1 MQKTIQGKD
10 EAAALAIL
18 KQQPAE
24 DVAPLPFQ
32 PDIALLYAVV
42 TEPTLAKQ
50 YLRYLTA
57 VAATDNYK
65 NCMGWLQ
72 KLIDLKFV
80 KLLVACRSQLL
91 WLVRELVHLNAPG
104 VDKVIVCL
112 MRYLTGGD
120 PSRTTVWL
128 ASSIIR
134 ILIEHEAWLLSCSS
148 LIPFVFHTFA
158 RISLDHTAAQ
168 HASLLKQEVELC
180 TTLWNRRQADV
191 AQLGREIVRVLS
203 DAKDIP
209 GMNALWKQLRNVRDT
224 AEPEKDVTVFSVAQ
238 LMAIPTPPRYLAYR
252 LNPKMEDWI
261 RDTLSEVVFLP
272 VFEQPWIGCSRA
284 GPRALYLRR
293 IPPFQ
298 SGSKLQSHTTISHS
312 GLVVPPLVSNCAYVY
327 HFAICYCQCPS
338 ANNFPR
344 FCVDSHG
351 SKTPSVLARV
361 QLAMFFD
368 YLYFKPSDN
377 IMTVEPAILLMVK
390 SLKSHPMVTLAMIQ
404 FLVFAVEKF
413 AASAVNRKLMQKGV
427 STAFAMI
434 LKLGVVPSILPLQS
448 FPMLQSSASEL
459 QSELHRIF
467 PEHFPSAESA
477 NKAQASHPS
486 PISSAGGS
494 PARSPGPSSSPARQS
509 PVRQSPVRQSPVRQS
524 PVRSSPIGAG
534 SPVTSPLRSQSPTHS
549 DASMGGG
556 AAPTDTNSLGALSFL
571 PDNQQPIDA
580 ATEMAATNDNLAAAA
595 PPAILSQK
603 KPAVDVPESV
613 MALGGD
619 DIKHFLEAMPEPCS
633 RPTESFLECLNDI
646 LISWIRQDN
655 AVEIAAPLGSFLH
668 ASLERIIVSSRIA
681 LSDSPKATSAGVF
694 DSMLD
699 QVLSESP
706 ELFVPFLKAMYARD
720 VTISYRLLA
729 FCCSRSDTKSPE
741 VALGPY
747 AALVEAIGSSLA
759 QNILKDLN
767 LSQQIDDARAQAC
780 ALLGKPSPSS
790 ASKDEM
796 EAVSATALFVCPY
809 LFANMD
815 HPFLAKLMGRSE
827 ALVQLLL
834 ALVTPAMLNALCTRV
849 VMREFAVFKNR
860 LANIVLSS
868 LQWTSWEQ
876 YGMWDLVVAELQSAR
891 SAAAEKN
898 MMAAARKVLAC
909 VNPKESPETMTGLLK
924 CLIHFSPDTSVLQSV
939 FKLPDTYDDF
949 PFAVLACWVD
959 KFPDVVT
966 SHVRSS
972 LESAGDA
979 DLSKD
984 KSLAEFIRK
993 VDHLQDLRRRSNGS
1007 DATVIAVL
1015 KNQSV
1020 VSALKK
1026 LLHRADS
1033 SSDFH
1038 ALRAVLFDEEPPHK
1052 KPRLAGD
1059 NMGIAMSKVFAALFG
1074 SKEVRILILGLDNAG
1089 KTTILCTCAGGGG
1102 ETACWFGSDGVNAD
1116 RLQADEIEQTVPT
1129 IGFNMETLQYKN
1141 IKFQVWD
1148 LGGQTSIRPYWR
1160 CYYPNT
1166 DAIIYVV
1173 DSADIDRLNIAKQ
1186 ELHAMLEVRPLGE
1199 MDGSG
1204 LQLLTMF
1211 LTR

>member
-1 MQKTIQGKD
+1 MDPPPPSPPSSAHAPPPPSSSSASPPASASAPPPPPPPGPPPASSSATSTPPKPHAPSPASTPTSGNAAPTPHSKLLNHLPLDAPDELDRKWYAHFYHMQKTIQGKD

-18 KQQPAE
+18 KQQPA
-24 DVAPLPFQ
+24 DGVAALPFQ
-32 PDIALLYAVV
+32 PDIALLYAIV

-50 YLRYLTA
+50 HLRYLTA

-104 VDKVIVCL
+104 VDKVIICL

-224 AEPEKDVTVFSVAQ
+224 VEPEKDVSVYSVAQ
-238 LMAIPTPPRYLAYR
+238 LMAIPTPPKYLAYR
-252 LNPKMEDWI
+252 LNPKMEEYLLFMMERVQAGSVTRYQKWFSSQF
-261 RDTLSEVVFLP
+261 LSSPGSDALVPDLARYICAVYHPSNQILSSK
-272 VFEQPWIGCSRA
+272 VT
-284 GPRALYLRR
+284 PRYHILGWLYL
-293 IPPFQ
+293 
-298 SGSKLQSHTTISHS
+298 L
-312 GLVVPPLVSNCAYVY
+312 C
-327 HFAICYCQCPS
+327 
-338 ANNFPR
+338 
-344 FCVDSHG
+344 
-351 SKTPSVLARV
+351 KTPSVLARV

-434 LKLGVVPSILPLQS
+434 LKLGVVSSIHPLQS
-448 FPMLQSSASEL
+448 FPMLLSSAPEL
-459 QSELHRIF
+459 QSDLHRIF
-467 PEHFPSAESA
+467 PEHFPSAENV
-477 NKAQASHPS
+477 NKAQAHP
-486 PISSAGGS
+486 
-494 PARSPGPSSSPARQS
+494 R
-509 PVRQSPVRQSPVRQS
+509 
-524 PVRSSPIGAG
+524 
-534 SPVTSPLRSQSPTHS
+534 
-549 DASMGGG
+549 
-556 AAPTDTNSLGALSFL
+556 
-571 PDNQQPIDA
+571 
-580 ATEMAATNDNLAAAA
+580 
-595 PPAILSQK
+595 
-603 KPAVDVPESV
+603 
-613 MALGGD
+613 
-619 DIKHFLEAMPEPCS
+619 
-633 RPTESFLECLNDI
+633 
-646 LISWIRQDN
+646 
-655 AVEIAAPLGSFLH
+655 
-668 ASLERIIVSSRIA
+668 
-681 LSDSPKATSAGVF
+681 VF

-699 QVLSESP
+699 QVLSESW
-706 ELFVPFLKAMYARD
+706 ELYVPFLKAMYARD

-729 FCCSRSDTKSPE
+729 FCCSRSDTKSPD

-747 AALVEAIGSSLA
+747 AAFVDGIGGNLA

-767 LSQQIDDARAQAC
+767 LSQQIDDARVQAC
-780 ALLGKPSPSS
+780 ALLDKQLPPPVP
-790 ASKDEM
+790 KDEM
-796 EAVSATALFVCPY
+796 DAVSATALFVCPY
-809 LFANMD
+809 LFANLK
-815 HPFLAKLMGRSE
+815 HPFLSKLLGRSE

-834 ALVTPAMLNALCTRV
+834 GLATPAMLNALCTRV
-849 VMREFAVFKNR
+849 VMREFAVFKSR

-876 YGMWDLVVAELQSAR
+876 YGMWDLVVAELQSGR
-891 SAAAEKN
+891 SATAEKT

-924 CLIHFSPDTSVLQSV
+924 CLIHFSPDGSVLQSV
-939 FKLPDTYDDF
+939 FKLPKTYDDF
-949 PFAVLACWVD
+949 PFAVLACWMD

-972 LESAGDA
+972 LENAGDI
-979 DLSKD
+979 SKD
-984 KSLAEFIRK
+984 ITIAELVRK
-993 VDHLQDLRRRSNGS
+993 LDHLQDLRNRSVSSNTS
-1007 DATVIAVL
+1007 DGQIAVL
-1015 KNQSV
+1015 KDESV
-1020 VSALKK
+1020 LVALKK
-1026 LLHRADS
+1026 LLHRPDDAS
-1033 SSDFH
+1033 AATNYH
-1038 ALRAVLFDEEPPHK
+1038 TLRALVFDEEPPHK

-1059 NMGIAMSKVFAALFG
+1059 N
-1074 SKEVRILILGLDNAG
+1074 
-1089 KTTILCTCAGGGG
+1089 
-1102 ETACWFGSDGVNAD
+1102 
-1116 RLQADEIEQTVPT
+1116 
-1129 IGFNMETLQYKN
+1129 
-1141 IKFQVWD
+1141 
-1148 LGGQTSIRPYWR
+1148 
-1160 CYYPNT
+1160 
-1166 DAIIYVV
+1166 
-1173 DSADIDRLNIAKQ
+1173 
-1186 ELHAMLEVRPLGE
+1186 
-1199 MDGSG
+1199 
-1204 LQLLTMF
+1204 
-1211 LTR
+1211 

>member
-24 DVAPLPFQ
+24 GVAPLPFQ

-50 YLRYLTA
+50 HLRYLTA

-112 MRYLTGGD
+112 MRYLTGGE

-158 RISLDHTAAQ
+158 RISLDHTASQ

-180 TTLWNRRQADV
+180 TTLWNRRQSDV

-224 AEPEKDVTVFSVAQ
+224 AEPEKDVTVYSVAQ
-238 LMAIPTPPRYLAYR
+238 LMAIPTPPKYLAYR
-252 LNPKMEDWI
+252 LNPKMEEYLLFMMERVQAGSVTRYQKWFSSQF
-261 RDTLSEVVFLP
+261 LSSPGSDALVPDLVRYICAVYHPSNQVLSSK
-272 VFEQPWIGCSRA
+272 VT
-284 GPRALYLRR
+284 PRYHILGWLYL
-293 IPPFQ
+293 
-298 SGSKLQSHTTISHS
+298 L
-312 GLVVPPLVSNCAYVY
+312 C
-327 HFAICYCQCPS
+327 
-338 ANNFPR
+338 
-344 FCVDSHG
+344 
-351 SKTPSVLARV
+351 KTPSVLARV

-377 IMTVEPAILLMVK
+377 IMAVEPAILLMVK

-434 LKLGVVPSILPLQS
+434 LKLGVVSSIHPLQS
-448 FPMLQSSASEL
+448 FPMLLSSAPEL
-459 QSELHRIF
+459 QSDLHRIF
-467 PEHFPSAESA
+467 PEHFPSAENA
-477 NKAQASHPS
+477 NKAQAHPS
-486 PISSAGGS
+486 PLSNAGGS
-494 PARSPGPSSSPARQS
+494 PARSPVSTS
-509 PVRQSPVRQSPVRQS
+509 SPVRQSPVRQS
-524 PVRSSPIGAG
+524 PVRSPVHQSPVRGSPIGAG

-556 AAPTDTNSLGALSFL
+556 GPSSDTNSLGALSFL
-571 PDNQQPIDA
+571 PDNQQTVDTS
-580 ATEMAATNDNLAAAA
+580 TEMATPNDAT
-595 PPAILSQK
+595 
-603 KPAVDVPESV
+603 
-613 MALGGD
+613 AL
-619 DIKHFLEAMPEPCS
+619 
-633 RPTESFLECLNDI
+633 PTS
-646 LISWIRQDN
+646 N

-668 ASLERIIVSSRIA
+668 ASLEKIIVSSRIA
-681 LSDSPKATSAGVF
+681 LSDAPKATSAGVF

-699 QVLSESP
+699 QVL
-706 ELFVPFLKAMYARD
+706 R
-720 VTISYRLLA
+720 
-729 FCCSRSDTKSPE
+729 
-741 VALGPY
+741 PY
-747 AALVEAIGSSLA
+747 ATFVDAIGGNVA

-767 LSQQIDDARAQAC
+767 LSQQIDDARVQAC
-780 ALLGKPSPSS
+780 ALMDKQLPPAVSN
-790 ASKDEM
+790 DEM
-796 EAVSATALFVCPY
+796 DAVSATALVVCPY
-809 LFANMD
+809 LFANMK
-815 HPFLAKLMGRSE
+815 HPFLSKLMGRGE

-834 ALVTPAMLNALCTRV
+834 GLVTPAMLNALCTRV
-849 VMREFAVFKNR
+849 VMREFAMFKSR

-876 YGMWDLVVAELQSAR
+876 YGMWDLVVAELQSGR
-891 SAAAEKN
+891 SATAEKT

-924 CLIHFSPDTSVLQSV
+924 CLIHFSPDASVLQSV
-939 FKLPDTYDDF
+939 FKLPETYEDF
-949 PFAVLACWVD
+949 PFALLACWMD

-972 LESAGDA
+972 LENA
-979 DLSKD
+979 DDLDKD
-984 KSLAEFIRK
+984 KALAELVRK
-993 VDHLQDLRRRSNGS
+993 LDHLQDLRSRNVAANS
-1007 DATVIAVL
+1007 AEEQIAVL
-1015 KNQSV
+1015 KDEKV
-1020 VSALKK
+1020 LSALKN
-1026 LLHRADS
+1026 LLHRPADAPATNY
-1033 SSDFH
+1033 H
-1038 ALRAVLFDEEPPHK
+1038 TLRALLFDEEPPHK
-1052 KPRLAGD
+1052 KQRLAGD
-1059 NMGIAMSKVFAALFG
+1059 N
-1074 SKEVRILILGLDNAG
+1074 
-1089 KTTILCTCAGGGG
+1089 
-1102 ETACWFGSDGVNAD
+1102 
-1116 RLQADEIEQTVPT
+1116 
-1129 IGFNMETLQYKN
+1129 
-1141 IKFQVWD
+1141 
-1148 LGGQTSIRPYWR
+1148 
-1160 CYYPNT
+1160 
-1166 DAIIYVV
+1166 
-1173 DSADIDRLNIAKQ
+1173 
-1186 ELHAMLEVRPLGE
+1186 
-1199 MDGSG
+1199 
-1204 LQLLTMF
+1204 
-1211 LTR
+1211 

>member
-1 MQKTIQGKD
+1 MDPPPPPPPPSSSHAAPPSSSSASSAPPPVSSAPPPPPGPPPAATSTPPHPSNSSSSSSPALPPSASTPTASSNAAPTPHSKLLNHLPLDAPDELDRKWYAHFYHMQKTIQGKD
-10 EAAALAIL
+10 EVATLAIL

-24 DVAPLPFQ
+24 DVTPLPFQ

-42 TEPTLAKQ
+42 TDATLAKQ

-57 VAATDNYK
+57 VAASDNYK

-158 RISLDHTAAQ
+158 RISLDHTASQ

-209 GMNALWKQLRNVRDT
+209 GMNALWKQLRSVRDT
-224 AEPEKDVTVFSVAQ
+224 AEPEKDVTVYAVAQ
-238 LMAIPTPPRYLAYR
+238 LMAIPTPPKYLAYR
-252 LNPKMEDWI
+252 LNPKMEEYLLFMMERVQAGSVTRYQKWFSSQF
-261 RDTLSEVVFLP
+261 LS
-272 VFEQPWIGCSRA
+272 
-284 GPRALYLRR
+284 GPGSDALVPDLVRYICAVYHPSNQVLSSKVTPRYHILGWLYL
-293 IPPFQ
+293 
-298 SGSKLQSHTTISHS
+298 L
-312 GLVVPPLVSNCAYVY
+312 C
-327 HFAICYCQCPS
+327 
-338 ANNFPR
+338 
-344 FCVDSHG
+344 HG

-413 AASAVNRKLMQKGV
+413 AASAVNRKLMQNGV
-427 STAFAMI
+427 STAIAMI

-448 FPMLQSSASEL
+448 FPMLLSSAPEL
-459 QSELHRIF
+459 QSDLHRIF
-467 PEHFPSAESA
+467 PEHFPSAENA

-494 PARSPGPSSSPARQS
+494 PARSPISAPSPARQS
-509 PVRQSPVRQSPVRQS
+509 PVRQSPVRQSPVHQSPVYQS
-524 PVRSSPIGAG
+524 PVRGSPIGAG

-549 DASMGGG
+549 DASMGGAG
-556 AAPTDTNSLGALSFL
+556 PSTDTNSLGALSFL
-571 PDNQQPIDA
+571 PDNQQTVDSPGEMTAPDDDLRATVPA
-580 ATEMAATNDNLAAAA
+580 ATIS
-595 PPAILSQK
+595 P
-603 KPAVDVPESV
+603 KPYAVDIPESI

-619 DIKHFLEAMPEPCS
+619 DIKHFQQTMPEPCT

-655 AVEIAAPLGSFLH
+655 AVEIAAPLGSFLY
-668 ASLERIIVSSRIA
+668 ASLERIIVSSRVG

-699 QVLSESP
+699 QVLSESS
-706 ELFVPFLKAMYARD
+706 ELFVPFLKAMYSRD

-729 FCCSRSDTKSPE
+729 FCCSRSNSKSPD

-747 AALVEAIGSSLA
+747 AAFVEAINGNLA
-759 QNILKDLN
+759 QNILKDLT

-780 ALLGKPSPSS
+780 AMLGKQVPATVSN
-790 ASKDEM
+790 DEVD
-796 EAVSATALFVCPY
+796 AVSATTLFVSPY
-809 LFANMD
+809 LFANME
-815 HPFLAKLMGRSE
+815 HPFLSKLMGRSE

-834 ALVTPAMLNALCTRV
+834 GLVTPAMLNALCTRV
-849 VMREFAVFKNR
+849 VMREFAIFKNR

-876 YGMWDLVVAELQSAR
+876 YGMWDLVVAELQSRR

-909 VNPKESPETMTGLLK
+909 VNPKESSETMTGLLK
-924 CLIHFSPDTSVLQSV
+924 CLIHFSPDDSVLQSV

-949 PFAVLACWVD
+949 PFAVLACWMD

-966 SHVRSS
+966 IQVRSS
-972 LESAGDA
+972 LENAS

-984 KSLAEFIRK
+984 KALAELVRK
-993 VDHLQDLRRRSNGS
+993 LDHLQEIRSRSVSSSGAEAS
-1007 DATVIAVL
+1007 KTSGQIAVL
-1015 KNQSV
+1015 KDEGILA
-1020 VSALKK
+1020 ALKK
-1026 LLHRADS
+1026 LLHRPADAS
-1033 SSDFH
+1033 AATNYHS
-1038 ALRAVLFDEEPPHK
+1038 LRALLFDEEPPHK

-1059 NMGIAMSKVFAALFG
+1059 N
-1074 SKEVRILILGLDNAG
+1074 
-1089 KTTILCTCAGGGG
+1089 
-1102 ETACWFGSDGVNAD
+1102 
-1116 RLQADEIEQTVPT
+1116 
-1129 IGFNMETLQYKN
+1129 
-1141 IKFQVWD
+1141 
-1148 LGGQTSIRPYWR
+1148 
-1160 CYYPNT
+1160 
-1166 DAIIYVV
+1166 
-1173 DSADIDRLNIAKQ
+1173 
-1186 ELHAMLEVRPLGE
+1186 
-1199 MDGSG
+1199 
-1204 LQLLTMF
+1204 
-1211 LTR
+1211 

>member
-1 MQKTIQGKD
+1 MDPPPPPPPSSSPSSAAPPPPPPPGPPPASSATSTPPSSSKPHAPSPSSTPPPSSSNSSAAPTPHSKLLNHQPLDAPDELDRKWYAHFYHMQKTIQGKD
-10 EAAALAIL
+10 EAAALAVL

-24 DVAPLPFQ
+24 GVAPLPFQ

-80 KLLVACRSQLL
+80 KLLVGCRSQLL

-128 ASSIIR
+128 ASSVIR

-158 RISLDHTAAQ
+158 RISLDHTASQ

-224 AEPEKDVTVFSVAQ
+224 AEPDKDVTVYSVAQ

-252 LNPKMEDWI
+252 LNPKMEEYLLFMMERVQAGSVTRYQKWFSSQF
-261 RDTLSEVVFLP
+261 LSSPGSDALVPDLVRYICAVYHPSNQVLSSK
-272 VFEQPWIGCSRA
+272 VT
-284 GPRALYLRR
+284 PRYHILGWLYL
-293 IPPFQ
+293 
-298 SGSKLQSHTTISHS
+298 L
-312 GLVVPPLVSNCAYVY
+312 C
-327 HFAICYCQCPS
+327 
-338 ANNFPR
+338 
-344 FCVDSHG
+344 HG

-427 STAFAMI
+427 STAFGMI

-448 FPMLQSSASEL
+448 FPMLQSSAPEL

-467 PEHFPSAESA
+467 PEHFPSAENA
-477 NKAQASHPS
+477 NKAQAQTSHPS
-486 PISSAGGS
+486 PLSNAGGS

-549 DASMGGG
+549 DSSMSGAGASS
-556 AAPTDTNSLGALSFL
+556 DTNSLGALSFL
-571 PDNQQPIDA
+571 PDNEQPIDA
-580 ATEMAATNDNLAAAA
+580 TTEMAAPADTVAAAAAA
-595 PPAILSQK
+595 PVISKQPLVDIPEILI
-603 KPAVDVPESV
+603 
-613 MALGGD
+613 ALGGD
-619 DIKHFLEAMPEPCS
+619 DIKHFQQTMP
-633 RPTESFLECLNDI
+633 D
-646 LISWIRQDN
+646 
-655 AVEIAAPLGSFLH
+655 PL
-668 ASLERIIVSSRIA
+668 
-681 LSDSPKATSAGVF
+681 
-694 DSMLD
+694 
-699 QVLSESP
+699 LSESP
-706 ELFVPFLKAMYARD
+706 ELFVPFLKAMYGRD

-729 FCCSRSDTKSPE
+729 FCCSRNGTKSPD
-741 VALGPY
+741 
-747 AALVEAIGSSLA
+747 AALKPYFSFVESIGGNLV

-767 LSQQIDDARAQAC
+767 LSQQIDDARVQAC
-780 ALLGKPSPSS
+780 AILGKTVSSS

-796 EAVSATALFVCPY
+796 DAVSATTLFVCPY
-809 LFANMD
+809 LFAHME
-815 HPFLAKLMGRSE
+815 HPFLSKLMGRSE

-834 ALVTPAMLNALCTRV
+834 GLVTPAMLNALCTRV
-849 VMREFAVFKNR
+849 VMREFAIFKNR

-876 YGMWDLVVAELQSAR
+876 YGMWDLVVAELQSGR
-891 SAAAEKN
+891 STVAEKD

-909 VNPKESPETMTGLLK
+909 VNPKDSPETMTGLLK
-924 CLIHFSPDTSVLQSV
+924 CLIHFSPDTTVLQSV

-949 PFAVLACWVD
+949 PFAVLACWMD

-972 LESAGDA
+972 LESAGDS

-984 KSLAEFIRK
+984 KTLSELVRK
-993 VDHLQDLRRRSNGS
+993 LDRLQELQSRRVPKRGEI
-1007 DATVIAVL
+1007 VVL
-1015 KNQSV
+1015 KDQSIT
-1020 VSALKK
+1020 SALKK
-1026 LLHRADS
+1026 LLHRSGVS
-1033 SSDFH
+1033 SAANDFH
-1038 ALRAVLFDEEPPHK
+1038 ALRSVLFDEEPPHK

-1059 NMGIAMSKVFAALFG
+1059 N
-1074 SKEVRILILGLDNAG
+1074 N
-1089 KTTILCTCAGGGG
+1089 
-1102 ETACWFGSDGVNAD
+1102 
-1116 RLQADEIEQTVPT
+1116 
-1129 IGFNMETLQYKN
+1129 
-1141 IKFQVWD
+1141 
-1148 LGGQTSIRPYWR
+1148 
-1160 CYYPNT
+1160 
-1166 DAIIYVV
+1166 
-1173 DSADIDRLNIAKQ
+1173 
-1186 ELHAMLEVRPLGE
+1186 
-1199 MDGSG
+1199 
-1204 LQLLTMF
+1204 
-1211 LTR
+1211 

>member
-1 MQKTIQGKD
+1 MDPPPPPPPPSSSLPSSSSSTPAPSRAPPPPPPPPGAPPAAPPATSTPHKPSNSSGSSHASSPASTPTTSNSAPTPLSKLLHHLPLDAPDELDRKWYAHFYHMQKTIQGKD
-10 EAAALAIL
+10 EAATLTIL

-24 DVAPLPFQ
+24 GVAPLPFQ
-32 PDIALLYAVV
+32 PDIALLYAIV
-42 TEPTLAKQ
+42 TDQTLAKQ

-57 VAATDNYK
+57 VAAIDNYK

-80 KLLVACRSQLL
+80 KLLVTCRSQLL
-91 WLVRELVHLNAPG
+91 WLVRELVHLNASG
-104 VDKVIVCL
+104 VDKVIICL

-128 ASSIIR
+128 TSSVIR
-134 ILIEHEAWLLSCSS
+134 ILIEHEGWLLSCSS
-148 LIPFVFHTFA
+148 LIPFVFHTFV
-158 RISLDHTAAQ
+158 RISLDHTASQ
-168 HASLLKQEVELC
+168 HAGLLKQEVELC

-209 GMNALWKQLRNVRDT
+209 GMTALWKQLRTVRDT
-224 AEPEKDVTVFSVAQ
+224 AEPDKDVTVYSVAQ

-252 LNPKMEDWI
+252 LNPKMEEYLLFMMERVQAGSVTRYQKWFSSQF
-261 RDTLSEVVFLP
+261 LSSPGSDALVPDLVRY
-272 VFEQPWIGCSRA
+272 IGAVYHPSNQVLNSKVT
-284 GPRALYLRR
+284 PRYHILGWLYL
-293 IPPFQ
+293 
-298 SGSKLQSHTTISHS
+298 L
-312 GLVVPPLVSNCAYVY
+312 C
-327 HFAICYCQCPS
+327 
-338 ANNFPR
+338 
-344 FCVDSHG
+344 HG

-390 SLKSHPMVTLAMIQ
+390 SLKSHPMVTLSMIQ

-448 FPMLQSSASEL
+448 FPMLLSSAPDL

-467 PEHFPSAESA
+467 PEHFPSAENA
-477 NKAQASHPS
+477 NKAPSHPS

-494 PARSPGPSSSPARQS
+494 PARSPLTSSSPARQS
-509 PVRQSPVRQSPVRQS
+509 PVRQSPVRLSPVHQSPVHQSPMHQSPVHQSPVHQS
-524 PVRSSPIGAG
+524 PVRSSPIPG

-549 DASMGGG
+549 DASMGGTG
-556 AAPTDTNSLGALSFL
+556 PSSDTNSLGALSFL
-571 PDNQQPIDA
+571 PDNQQAVDTTA
-580 ATEMAATNDNLAAAA
+580 EMAAPDDVASVAVIS
-595 PPAILSQK
+595 PK
-603 KPAVDVPESV
+603 HAVDIPESI

-619 DIKHFLEAMPEPCS
+619 DIKHFQQSMPEPCT

-655 AVEIAAPLGSFLH
+655 AVELAAPLGSFLH

-699 QVLSESP
+699 QVLSESS
-706 ELFVPFLKAMYARD
+706 ELFVPFLKAMYSRD

-729 FCCSRSDTKSPE
+729 FCCSRSNTKSPD

-747 AALVEAIGSSLA
+747 SAFVDAIGSNLT

-780 ALLGKPSPSS
+780 ALLGNQLPASS
-790 ASKDEM
+790 SKDEM
-796 EAVSATALFVCPY
+796 DAVSATALFMCPY
-809 LFANMD
+809 LFANME
-815 HPFLAKLMGRSE
+815 HPFLSKLMGRSE

-834 ALVTPAMLNALCTRV
+834 GLVTPAMLNALCTRV
-849 VMREFAVFKNR
+849 VMREFAIFKTR

-868 LQWTSWEQ
+868 LQWASWEQ
-876 YGMWDLVVAELQSAR
+876 YGMWDLVIAELQSER
-891 SAAAEKN
+891 STAAETN

-924 CLIHFSPDTSVLQSV
+924 CLIHFSPDVSVLQSI
-939 FKLPDTYDDF
+939 FKLPNAYDDF
-949 PFAVLACWVD
+949 PFAVLACWME

-966 SHVRSS
+966 SQVRSS
-972 LESAGDA
+972 LESSS

-984 KSLAEFIRK
+984 TTLAELVRK
-993 VDHLQDLRRRSNGS
+993 LDHLQDLHSRSVFS
-1007 DATVIAVL
+1007 SAETSKSSRQIVVL
-1015 KNQSV
+1015 EDESV
-1020 VSALKK
+1020 LASLKK
-1026 LLHRADS
+1026 LLNRPDS
-1033 SSDFH
+1033 ASASDYQ
-1038 ALRAVLFDEEPPHK
+1038 ALRALLFDDEPPHK
-1052 KPRLAGD
+1052 KPRLAED
-1059 NMGIAMSKVFAALFG
+1059 K
-1074 SKEVRILILGLDNAG
+1074 
-1089 KTTILCTCAGGGG
+1089 
-1102 ETACWFGSDGVNAD
+1102 
-1116 RLQADEIEQTVPT
+1116 
-1129 IGFNMETLQYKN
+1129 
-1141 IKFQVWD
+1141 
-1148 LGGQTSIRPYWR
+1148 
-1160 CYYPNT
+1160 
-1166 DAIIYVV
+1166 
-1173 DSADIDRLNIAKQ
+1173 
-1186 ELHAMLEVRPLGE
+1186 
-1199 MDGSG
+1199 
-1204 LQLLTMF
+1204 
-1211 LTR
+1211 

>member
-1 MQKTIQGKD
+1 MDPPPPPPPSSAHAPPPPSSSSAPSPAPTSSPPPPPPGPPPTPSSVVSTPPKPHAPSPSSTPTGSNATPTPHSKLLNHLPLDAPDELDRKWFAHFYHMQKTIQGKD

-24 DVAPLPFQ
+24 GVTPLPFQ

-50 YLRYLTA
+50 HLRYLTA
-57 VAATDNYK
+57 VATADNYK

-158 RISLDHTAAQ
+158 RISLDHTASQ
-168 HASLLKQEVELC
+168 NASLLKQEVELC
-180 TTLWNRRQADV
+180 TTLWSRRQADV

-224 AEPEKDVTVFSVAQ
+224 AEPEKDVTVYSVAQ
-238 LMAIPTPPRYLAYR
+238 LMAIPTPPKYLAYR
-252 LNPKMEDWI
+252 LNPKMEEYLLFMMERVQAGSVTRYQKWFSSQF
-261 RDTLSEVVFLP
+261 LSSPGSDALVPDLVRYICAVYHPSNQVLSSK
-272 VFEQPWIGCSRA
+272 VT
-284 GPRALYLRR
+284 PRYHILGWLYL
-293 IPPFQ
+293 
-298 SGSKLQSHTTISHS
+298 L
-312 GLVVPPLVSNCAYVY
+312 C
-327 HFAICYCQCPS
+327 
-338 ANNFPR
+338 
-344 FCVDSHG
+344 HG

-434 LKLGVVPSILPLQS
+434 LKLGVVSYIHPLQS
-448 FPMLQSSASEL
+448 FPMLLSSAPEL
-459 QSELHRIF
+459 QSDLHRIF
-467 PEHFPSAESA
+467 PEHFPSPENA
-477 NKAQASHPS
+477 NNVQAHPS
-486 PISSAGGS
+486 PLSSAGGS
-494 PARSPGPSSSPARQS
+494 PARSPVATNSPLRQS
-509 PVRQSPVRQSPVRQS
+509 PVRQSPVRQSPVHQS
-524 PVRSSPIGAG
+524 PLRGSPIGAG
-534 SPVTSPLRSQSPTHS
+534 SPITSPLRSQSPTHS

-556 AAPTDTNSLGALSFL
+556 GPSSDTSSLGALSFL
-571 PDNQQPIDA
+571 PDNQQSGDTT
-580 ATEMAATNDNLAAAA
+580 TEMATPSDATALPTVTSPKQPTLEIPDS
-595 PPAILSQK
+595 IL
-603 KPAVDVPESV
+603 
-613 MALGGD
+613 ALGRG
-619 DIKHFLEAMPEPCS
+619 DIKHFQQILPEPCT

-646 LISWIRQDN
+646 LISWIRQSN
-655 AVEIAAPLGSFLH
+655 AVEIAAPLGSFLY

-681 LSDSPKATSAGVF
+681 LNDSPKATCAGVL

-699 QVLSESP
+699 QVLSESW
-706 ELFVPFLKAMYARD
+706 ELFVPGSKPPD
-720 VTISYRLLA
+720 
-729 FCCSRSDTKSPE
+729 

-747 AALVEAIGSSLA
+747 AAFVEAIGGNLA

-767 LSQQIDDARAQAC
+767 LSQQIDDARVQAC
-780 ALLGKPSPSS
+780 ALLNKQLPP
-790 ASKDEM
+790 AAPKDEM
-796 EAVSATALFVCPY
+796 DAVSATALVVCPY
-809 LFANMD
+809 LFANMK
-815 HPFLAKLMGRSE
+815 HPSLSKLMGRSE

-834 ALVTPAMLNALCTRV
+834 GLVTPAMLNALCTRV
-849 VMREFAVFKNR
+849 VMREFAVFKSR

-876 YGMWDLVVAELQSAR
+876 YGMWDLVVAELQSGR
-891 SAAAEKN
+891 SATAEKT

-924 CLIHFSPDTSVLQSV
+924 CLIHFSPDESVLQSV
-939 FKLPDTYDDF
+939 FKLPDSYDDF
-949 PFAVLACWVD
+949 PFAVLACWMD

-966 SHVRSS
+966 GHVRSS
-972 LESAGDA
+972 LENVD

-984 KSLAEFIRK
+984 KTIAELVRK
-993 VDHLQDLRRRSNGS
+993 LNHLQDLHNRSVSSS
-1007 DATVIAVL
+1007 DGQIAVL
-1015 KNQSV
+1015 KDEYV
-1020 VSALKK
+1020 LTALKK
-1026 LLHRADS
+1026 LLHRPADAS
-1033 SSDFH
+1033 EATDYQT
-1038 ALRAVLFDEEPPHK
+1038 LREILFDEEPPHK
-1052 KPRLAGD
+1052 KPRLAEE
-1059 NMGIAMSKVFAALFG
+1059 N
-1074 SKEVRILILGLDNAG
+1074 
-1089 KTTILCTCAGGGG
+1089 
-1102 ETACWFGSDGVNAD
+1102 
-1116 RLQADEIEQTVPT
+1116 
-1129 IGFNMETLQYKN
+1129 
-1141 IKFQVWD
+1141 
-1148 LGGQTSIRPYWR
+1148 
-1160 CYYPNT
+1160 
-1166 DAIIYVV
+1166 
-1173 DSADIDRLNIAKQ
+1173 
-1186 ELHAMLEVRPLGE
+1186 
-1199 MDGSG
+1199 
-1204 LQLLTMF
+1204 
-1211 LTR
+1211 

>member
-10 EAAALAIL
+10 EAAALAVL

-24 DVAPLPFQ
+24 GVAPLPFQ

-57 VAATDNYK
+57 VAATDSYK

-80 KLLVACRSQLL
+80 KLLVGCRSQLL

-158 RISLDHTAAQ
+158 RISLDHTASQ
-168 HASLLKQEVELC
+168 HANLLKQEVELC

-224 AEPEKDVTVFSVAQ
+224 AEPDKDVTVYSVAQ

-252 LNPKMEDWI
+252 LNPKMEEYLLFMMERVQAGSVTRYQKWFSSQF
-261 RDTLSEVVFLP
+261 LSSPGSDALVPDLVRYICAVYHPSNQVLSSK
-272 VFEQPWIGCSRA
+272 VT
-284 GPRALYLRR
+284 PRYHILGWLYL
-293 IPPFQ
+293 
-298 SGSKLQSHTTISHS
+298 L
-312 GLVVPPLVSNCAYVY
+312 C
-327 HFAICYCQCPS
+327 
-338 ANNFPR
+338 
-344 FCVDSHG
+344 HG

-377 IMTVEPAILLMVK
+377 IMAVEPAILLMVK

-413 AASAVNRKLMQKGV
+413 AASAINRKLMQKGV

-434 LKLGVVPSILPLQS
+434 LKLGVVPSILPLQT
-448 FPMLQSSASEL
+448 FPMLQSSAPEL

-467 PEHFPSAESA
+467 PEHFPSAENA
-477 NKAQASHPS
+477 NKAQAQASHPS
-486 PISSAGGS
+486 PLSSSGGS

-509 PVRQSPVRQSPVRQS
+509 PIRQSPVHQSPVRSPVRQS

-549 DASMGGG
+549 DSSMSGVG
-556 AAPTDTNSLGALSFL
+556 APSDTNSLGALSFL
-571 PDNQQPIDA
+571 PDNQQPVHGTAEMPAPNDTPA
-580 ATEMAATNDNLAAAA
+580 ATPT
-595 PPAILSQK
+595 PAISKQPL
-603 KPAVDVPESV
+603 VDIPETLI
-613 MALGGD
+613 ALGGD
-619 DIKHFLEAMPEPCS
+619 DIKHFQQTMPDPCS

-668 ASLERIIVSSRIA
+668 SSLERIIVSSRIA

-699 QVLSESP
+699 QPYSAFVES
-706 ELFVPFLKAMYARD
+706 
-720 VTISYRLLA
+720 
-729 FCCSRSDTKSPE
+729 
-741 VALGPY
+741 
-747 AALVEAIGSSLA
+747 IGGNLA
-759 QNILKDLN
+759 QNIMKDLN
-767 LSQQIDDARAQAC
+767 LSQQIDDARVQAC
-780 ALLGKPSPSS
+780 ALLGKTVPASV
-790 ASKDEM
+790 SKDEM
-796 EAVSATALFVCPY
+796 DAVSATTLFVCPY
-809 LFANMD
+809 LFANME
-815 HPFLAKLMGRSE
+815 HPFLSKLLGRSE

-834 ALVTPAMLNALCTRV
+834 GLVTPAMLNALCTRV
-849 VMREFAVFKNR
+849 VMREFAIFKNR

-876 YGMWDLVVAELQSAR
+876 YGMWDLVVAELQSGR
-891 SAAAEKN
+891 SAVAEKD

-924 CLIHFSPDTSVLQSV
+924 CLIHFSPDMTVLRSV

-949 PFAVLACWVD
+949 PFAVLACWMN

-966 SHVRSS
+966 GHVRSS
-972 LESAGDA
+972 LESAGDS

-984 KSLAEFIRK
+984 KTLSELVRK
-993 VDHLQDLRRRSNGS
+993 LDRLQELQSRRTPKTGEL
-1007 DATVIAVL
+1007 AVL
-1015 KNQSV
+1015 KDQTIT
-1020 VSALKK
+1020 SALKK
-1026 LLHRADS
+1026 LLQRSDAS
-1033 SSDFH
+1033 SAASDFY
-1038 ALRAVLFDEEPPHK
+1038 ALRAVLFNEEPPHK
-1052 KPRLAGD
+1052 KQRLAGD
-1059 NMGIAMSKVFAALFG
+1059 SN
-1074 SKEVRILILGLDNAG
+1074 
-1089 KTTILCTCAGGGG
+1089 
-1102 ETACWFGSDGVNAD
+1102 
-1116 RLQADEIEQTVPT
+1116 
-1129 IGFNMETLQYKN
+1129 
-1141 IKFQVWD
+1141 
-1148 LGGQTSIRPYWR
+1148 
-1160 CYYPNT
+1160 
-1166 DAIIYVV
+1166 
-1173 DSADIDRLNIAKQ
+1173 
-1186 ELHAMLEVRPLGE
+1186 
-1199 MDGSG
+1199 
-1204 LQLLTMF
+1204 
-1211 LTR
+1211 

>member
-1 MQKTIQGKD
+1 MGTLSPFELVRFCRRAMDPPPPPPSSSAPAPPPPPGPPPAPPASGTPPSTSKSHAASPSSTPPPSGGGNAAPTPHSKLLNHLPLDAPDELDRKWYAHFYHMQKAIQGKD
-10 EAAALAIL
+10 EAVALAVL

-24 DVAPLPFQ
+24 GVAPLPFQ

-57 VAATDNYK
+57 VATTDNYK

-80 KLLVACRSQLL
+80 KLLVGCRSQLL

-104 VDKVIVCL
+104 VDKAIVCL

-134 ILIEHEAWLLSCSS
+134 ILIEHEAWLLSCPS

-158 RISLDHTAAQ
+158 RISLDHVASQ
-168 HASLLKQEVELC
+168 HASLLKQEVDLC
-180 TTLWNRRQADV
+180 TVLWNRRQADV
-191 AQLGREIVRVLS
+191 ALLGREIVR
-203 DAKDIP
+203 IP

-224 AEPEKDVTVFSVAQ
+224 AEPEKDVTVYSVAQ

-252 LNPKMEDWI
+252 LNPKME
-261 RDTLSEVVFLP
+261 E
-272 VFEQPWIGCSRA
+272 
-284 GPRALYLRR
+284 YLL
-293 IPPFQ
+293 F
-298 SGSKLQSHTTISHS
+298 
-312 GLVVPPLVSNCAYVY
+312 
-327 HFAICYCQCPS
+327 
-338 ANNFPR
+338 
-344 FCVDSHG
+344 
-351 SKTPSVLARV
+351 
-361 QLAMFFD
+361 M
-368 YLYFKPSDN
+368 
-377 IMTVEPAILLMVK
+377 MVK

-448 FPMLQSSASEL
+448 FPMLQSSAPEL

-467 PEHFPSAESA
+467 PEHFPSADNA
-477 NKAQASHPS
+477 NKAQAAGPHSS
-486 PISSAGGS
+486 PLPSAGGS
-494 PARSPGPSSSPARQS
+494 PARSPGPSSSPVRQS

-524 PVRSSPIGAG
+524 PVRSSPISAG

-549 DASMGGG
+549 DSSMGGSG
-556 AAPTDTNSLGALSFL
+556 APSDTNSLGALSFL

-580 ATEMAATNDNLAAAA
+580 TTEVAVPNETLVGTS
-595 PPAILSQK
+595 PASKMSKQPL
-603 KPAVDVPESV
+603 VDIPE
-613 MALGGD
+613 MLIPLGSD
-619 DIKHFLEAMPEPCS
+619 DIKHFQQTMPDPCS

-655 AVEIAAPLGSFLH
+655 AVEIAASLGSFLH
-668 ASLERIIVSSRIA
+668 ASLERIIVSSQVA
-681 LSDSPKATSAGVF
+681 LSESPKATSAGVF

-706 ELFVPFLKAMYARD
+706 ELYVPFLKAMHARD

-729 FCCSRSDTKSPE
+729 FCCSRSGTKGPDA
-741 VALGPY
+741 ALKPY
-747 AALVEAIGSSLA
+747 AAFVESIGGNLT

-780 ALLGKPSPSS
+780 ALLGKAVPSS

-796 EAVSATALFVCPY
+796 DAVSATTLFICPY
-809 LFANMD
+809 LFANME
-815 HPFLAKLMGRSE
+815 HLFLSKLMGRSE

-834 ALVTPAMLNALCTRV
+834 GLVTPAMLNALCTSV
-849 VMREFAVFKNR
+849 VMREFAIFKNR

-876 YGMWDLVVAELQSAR
+876 YGMWDLVVAELQSGR
-891 SAAAEKN
+891 SAVAEKD

-924 CLIHFSPDTSVLQSV
+924 CLIHFSPDTTVLQSV
-939 FKLPDTYDDF
+939 FKLPDTYEDF
-949 PFAVLACWVD
+949 PFAVLACWLD
-959 KFPDVVT
+959 KFPDAVA
-966 SHVRSS
+966 SHVRST
-972 LESAGDA
+972 LEGAGDS

-984 KSLAEFIRK
+984 KALSELLRK
-993 VDHLQDLRRRSNGS
+993 LDRLQELQSSRISSSKDGE
-1007 DATVIAVL
+1007 IAVL
-1015 KNQSV
+1015 KDETV
-1020 VSALKK
+1020 VSTLKK
-1026 LLHRADS
+1026 LLQQ
-1033 SSDFH
+1033 SDTANDFP

-1052 KPRLAGD
+1052 KPH
-1059 NMGIAMSKVFAALFG
+1059 
-1074 SKEVRILILGLDNAG
+1074 
-1089 KTTILCTCAGGGG
+1089 
-1102 ETACWFGSDGVNAD
+1102 

-1173 DSADIDRLNIAKQ
+1173 DSADVDRLNIAKQ
-1186 ELHAMLEVRPLGE
+1186 ELHAMLEVCGAVAVRLLNMVLTWCCHGCLQEEELKDSILLVFANKQDQKGALNAAQVRQGE
-1199 MDGSG
+1199 WMCCIVLEG
-1204 LQLLTMF
+1204 
-1211 LTR
+1211 

>member
-1 MQKTIQGKD
+1 MDPPPPPPPSSAHAPPPPSSSSASSPAPASAPPPPPPPGPPPTPSSAASTPPKPHAPSPASTPTGGNVAPTPHSKLLNHQPLDAPDELDRKWYAHFYHMQKTIQGKD

-24 DVAPLPFQ
+24 GVAPLPFQ

-50 YLRYLTA
+50 HLRYLTA

-112 MRYLTGGD
+112 MRYLTGGE

-158 RISLDHTAAQ
+158 RISLDHTASQ

-180 TTLWNRRQADV
+180 TTLWNRRQSDV

-224 AEPEKDVTVFSVAQ
+224 AEPEKDVTVYSVAQ
-238 LMAIPTPPRYLAYR
+238 LMAIPTPPKYLAYR
-252 LNPKMEDWI
+252 LNPKMEEYLLFMMERVQAGSVTRYQKWFSSQF
-261 RDTLSEVVFLP
+261 LSSPGSDALVPDLVRYICAVYHPSNQVLSSK
-272 VFEQPWIGCSRA
+272 VT
-284 GPRALYLRR
+284 PRYHILGWLYL
-293 IPPFQ
+293 
-298 SGSKLQSHTTISHS
+298 L
-312 GLVVPPLVSNCAYVY
+312 C
-327 HFAICYCQCPS
+327 
-338 ANNFPR
+338 
-344 FCVDSHG
+344 HG

-377 IMTVEPAILLMVK
+377 IMAVEPAILLMVK

-434 LKLGVVPSILPLQS
+434 LKLGVVSSIHPLQS
-448 FPMLQSSASEL
+448 FPMLLSSAPEL
-459 QSELHRIF
+459 QSDLHRIF
-467 PEHFPSAESA
+467 PEHFPSAENA
-477 NKAQASHPS
+477 NKAQAHPS
-486 PISSAGGS
+486 PLSNAGGS
-494 PARSPGPSSSPARQS
+494 PARSPVSTS
-509 PVRQSPVRQSPVRQS
+509 SPVRQSPVRQS
-524 PVRSSPIGAG
+524 PVRSPVHQSPVRGSPIGAG

-556 AAPTDTNSLGALSFL
+556 GPSSDTNSLGALSFL
-571 PDNQQPIDA
+571 PDNQQTVDTS
-580 ATEMAATNDNLAAAA
+580 TEMATPNDATAL
-595 PPAILSQK
+595 PTVISPKQ
-603 KPAVDVPESV
+603 PAVEIPDSILV
-613 MALGGD
+613 LGRD
-619 DIKHFLEAMPEPCS
+619 DIKHFQQSLPVPCT

-646 LISWIRQDN
+646 LISWIRQSN

-668 ASLERIIVSSRIA
+668 ASLEKIIVSSRIA
-681 LSDSPKATSAGVF
+681 LSDAPKATSAGVF

-699 QVLSESP
+699 QVLSESS

-729 FCCSRSDTKSPE
+729 FCCSRSDSKSPD

-747 AALVEAIGSSLA
+747 ATFVDAIGGNVA

-767 LSQQIDDARAQAC
+767 LSQQIDDARVQAC
-780 ALLGKPSPSS
+780 ALMDKQLPPAVSN
-790 ASKDEM
+790 DEM
-796 EAVSATALFVCPY
+796 DAVSATALVVCPY
-809 LFANMD
+809 LFANMK
-815 HPFLAKLMGRSE
+815 HPFLSKLMGRGE

-834 ALVTPAMLNALCTRV
+834 GLVTPAMLNALCTRV
-849 VMREFAVFKNR
+849 VMREFAMFKSR

-876 YGMWDLVVAELQSAR
+876 YGMWDLVVAELQSGR
-891 SAAAEKN
+891 SATAEKT
-898 MMAAARKVLAC
+898 MMAAARKMLAC

-924 CLIHFSPDTSVLQSV
+924 CLIHFSPDASVLQSV
-939 FKLPDTYDDF
+939 FKLPETYEDF
-949 PFAVLACWVD
+949 PFALLACWMD

-972 LESAGDA
+972 LENA
-979 DLSKD
+979 DDLDKD
-984 KSLAEFIRK
+984 KALAELVRK
-993 VDHLQDLRRRSNGS
+993 LDHLQDLRSRNVAANS
-1007 DATVIAVL
+1007 AEEQIAVL
-1015 KNQSV
+1015 KDEKV
-1020 VSALKK
+1020 LSALKN
-1026 LLHRADS
+1026 LLHRPADAPATNY
-1033 SSDFH
+1033 H
-1038 ALRAVLFDEEPPHK
+1038 TLRALLFDEEPPHK
-1052 KPRLAGD
+1052 KQRLAGD
-1059 NMGIAMSKVFAALFG
+1059 N
-1074 SKEVRILILGLDNAG
+1074 
-1089 KTTILCTCAGGGG
+1089 
-1102 ETACWFGSDGVNAD
+1102 
-1116 RLQADEIEQTVPT
+1116 
-1129 IGFNMETLQYKN
+1129 
-1141 IKFQVWD
+1141 
-1148 LGGQTSIRPYWR
+1148 
-1160 CYYPNT
+1160 
-1166 DAIIYVV
+1166 
-1173 DSADIDRLNIAKQ
+1173 
-1186 ELHAMLEVRPLGE
+1186 
-1199 MDGSG
+1199 
-1204 LQLLTMF
+1204 
-1211 LTR
+1211 

>member
-10 EAAALAIL
+10 EAAVLAIL

-24 DVAPLPFQ
+24 GVAPLPFQ
-32 PDIALLYAVV
+32 PDIALLYAVI

-65 NCMGWLQ
+65 NCVGWLQ

-148 LIPFVFHTFA
+148 LIPFVFHTFT
-158 RISLDHTAAQ
+158 RISLDHAASQ
-168 HASLLKQEVELC
+168 HASLLKQEVDLC
-180 TTLWNRRQADV
+180 TTLWNRRQTDV

-224 AEPEKDVTVFSVAQ
+224 AEPEKDVTVYSVAQ

-252 LNPKMEDWI
+252 LNPKMEEYLLFMMERVQAGSVTRYQKWFSSQF
-261 RDTLSEVVFLP
+261 LSNPGSDALVPDLVRYICAVYHPSNQVLSSK
-272 VFEQPWIGCSRA
+272 VT
-284 GPRALYLRR
+284 PRYHILGWLYL
-293 IPPFQ
+293 
-298 SGSKLQSHTTISHS
+298 L
-312 GLVVPPLVSNCAYVY
+312 C
-327 HFAICYCQCPS
+327 
-338 ANNFPR
+338 
-344 FCVDSHG
+344 HG

-427 STAFAMI
+427 STAFATI

-448 FPMLQSSASEL
+448 FPMLLSSAPEL

-467 PEHFPSAESA
+467 PEHFSSAENA
-477 NKAQASHPS
+477 KAQVPVSHPS
-486 PISSAGGS
+486 PLSSAGGS
-494 PARSPGPSSSPARQS
+494 PARSPLSTTS

-524 PVRSSPIGAG
+524 PVHQSPVHQSPVRSSPVSVG

-549 DASMGGG
+549 DASMGGSG
-556 AAPTDTNSLGALSFL
+556 PSSDTNSLGALSFL
-571 PDNQQPIDA
+571 PDNQQTVDVT
-580 ATEMAATNDNLAAAA
+580 TEIPASSDSLGAA
-595 PPAILSQK
+595 PPTLTISPKHATID
-603 KPAVDVPESV
+603 APESV
-613 MALGGD
+613 IALGRD
-619 DIKHFLEAMPEPCS
+619 DIKHFQETIPEPCS

-646 LISWIRQDN
+646 LILWIRQDN
-655 AVEIAAPLGSFLH
+655 AVDIASHLGSFLH

-681 LSDSPKATSAGVF
+681 LSDSPKATSARVL

-699 QVLSESP
+699 QSP
-706 ELFVPFLKAMYARD
+706 DL
-720 VTISYRLLA
+720 
-729 FCCSRSDTKSPE
+729 
-741 VALGPY
+741 ALGPY
-747 AALVEAIGSSLA
+747 AAFVDAIGGNLA
-759 QNILKDLN
+759 QNILKDLD
-767 LSQQIDDARAQAC
+767 LSQHIDDARVQAC
-780 ALLGKPSPSS
+780 ALLDKQVPLS
-790 ASKDEM
+790 ASADEM
-796 EAVSATALFVCPY
+796 DAVSATALFVCPY

-815 HPFLAKLMGRSE
+815 HPFLSKLMGRSE

-834 ALVTPAMLNALCTRV
+834 GLVTPSMLNTLCTRV
-849 VMREFAVFKNR
+849 VMREFAIFKNR

-876 YGMWDLVVAELQSAR
+876 YGMWDLVIAELQSGH
-891 SAAAEKN
+891 SATGEKD

-924 CLIHFSPDTSVLQSV
+924 CMIHFSPDESVLQSV
-939 FKLPDTYDDF
+939 FKLPETYDNF
-949 PFAVLACWVD
+949 PYAVLACWID
-959 KFPDVVT
+959 KFPDVIT
-966 SHVRSS
+966 GHVRSS
-972 LESAGDA
+972 LEGG
-979 DLSKD
+979 DLSQNNA
-984 KSLAEFIRK
+984 LAEIVRK
-993 VDHLQDLRRRSNGS
+993 LDHLQALRSRNVSWRSS
-1007 DATVIAVL
+1007 EASKSSEVIAVL
-1015 KNQSV
+1015 KDESIV
-1020 VSALKK
+1020 ASLKK
-1026 LLHRADS
+1026 LLHLPADTPATS
-1033 SSDFH
+1033 NYP
-1038 ALRAVLFDEEPPHK
+1038 ALRALLFDEEPPYK

-1059 NMGIAMSKVFAALFG
+1059 N
-1074 SKEVRILILGLDNAG
+1074 
-1089 KTTILCTCAGGGG
+1089 
-1102 ETACWFGSDGVNAD
+1102 
-1116 RLQADEIEQTVPT
+1116 
-1129 IGFNMETLQYKN
+1129 
-1141 IKFQVWD
+1141 
-1148 LGGQTSIRPYWR
+1148 
-1160 CYYPNT
+1160 
-1166 DAIIYVV
+1166 
-1173 DSADIDRLNIAKQ
+1173 
-1186 ELHAMLEVRPLGE
+1186 
-1199 MDGSG
+1199 
-1204 LQLLTMF
+1204 
-1211 LTR
+1211 